1 MSNGNGDGGKM
12 VLKVELVDKKLV
24 VKFGQELPNT
34 LLYDR
39 AIRLA
44 SLELDNMIIGGQQNQ
59 QPYKPFAVTEIPLSI
74 MDKIR
79 GK

>member
-1 MSNGNGDGGKM
+1 MSNGNGDGGTLI
-12 VLKVELVDKKLV
+12 LKVELVDKKMV
-24 VKFGQELPNT
+24 VKFGHEIPNT

-59 QPYKPFAVTEIPLSI
+59 QPYKPLAVTHIPQSV

>member
-1 MSNGNGDGGKM
+1 MSNGNGDGGKLI
-12 VLKVELVDKKLV
+12 LKVELIDKKMV
-24 VKFGQELPNT
+24 VSFGQELPNT

-44 SLELDNMIIGGQQNQ
+44 SLELDNMIIGGQASQNK
-59 QPYKPFAVTEIPLSI
+59 YKPFAVTEIPPSV
-74 MDKIR
+74 MDKLR